1 MSKYILKVQCY
12 KNEQNN
18 IAELRQL
25 GDFTKISPK
34 LFWSNDFATFERK
47 YLVIF
52 GMRLRLPIAFQ

>member
-1 MSKYILKVQCY
+1 MIVKIQCY

-18 IAELRQL
+18 IVELCQL

-47 YLVIF
+47 YVVIF
-52 GMRLRLPIAFQ
+52 GMRLRLPDCF

>member
-1 MSKYILKVQCY
+1 MIVKVQCY

-18 IAELRQL
+18 IVELRQL

-34 LFWSNDFATFERK
+34 LFWSDNFATFERK

-52 GMRLRLPIAFQ
+52 GMRLRLPNCF